1 MKNSLLVFIT
11 VFIVNLAVVPVSSAA
26 DNQAVIDLKKA
37 EQLVASADLKKVNVF
52 LQKKYLTTK
61 AKLIPIK
68 KYSLRLYFLL
78 WTGQDLNP
86 LPPRCKRGALPDEL
100 LAPEHLCFA

>member
-1 MKNSLLVFIT
+1 MKELNSMKNSLLVFIT

-52 LQKKYLTTK
+52 LQKNVLEELNDLG
-61 AKLIPIK
+61 KLVCLSFPNI
-68 KYSLRLYFLL
+68 
-78 WTGQDLNP
+78 
-86 LPPRCKRGALPDEL
+86 
-100 LAPEHLCFA
+100 